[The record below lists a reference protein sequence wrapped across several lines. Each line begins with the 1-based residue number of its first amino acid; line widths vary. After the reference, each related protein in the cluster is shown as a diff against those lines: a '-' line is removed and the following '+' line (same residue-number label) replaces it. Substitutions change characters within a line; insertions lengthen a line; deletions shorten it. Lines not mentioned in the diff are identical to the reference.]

1 MAMSDEKQEKMVLC
15 GANSYDM
22 KYYFNEKFNGI
33 PESVKNEL
41 HILCVLFTEEVGG
54 IFTIGFDEEGNVL
67 LETNAD
73 DDDIYY
79 DDISSGFLLFEFC
92 FRTCSF
98 YDTGSFL
105 FGFADNLI
113 FADFG
118 LFSGLFH
125 DVVGFFL
132 NIFQFCVILFLECP
146 GVRHIRSGLVKLTLD
161 FLCTSGKHFSYGV
174 KQEKGKCSEQEQNG
188 NQGQTGV
195 CQKLPVQIE
204 QSFHGLTGC

>member
-1 MAMSDEKQEKMVLC
+1 MAMSDEKQKKMVLC

-79 DDISSGFLLFEFC
+79 DDISSGLMVAEVRRQRRELLESLSIYYRVFILKE
-92 FRTCSF
+92 
-98 YDTGSFL
+98 
-105 FGFADNLI
+105 
-113 FADFG
+113 DF
-118 LFSGLFH
+118 S
-125 DVVGFFL
+125 DM
-132 NIFQFCVILFLECP
+132 
-146 GVRHIRSGLVKLTLD
+146 LTD
-161 FLCTSGKHFSYGV
+161 
-174 KQEKGKCSEQEQNG
+174 EDE
-188 NQGQTGV
+188 
-195 CQKLPVQIE
+195 
-204 QSFHGLTGC
+204 

>member
-79 DDISSGFLLFEFC
+79 DDISSGLMVAEVRRQRRELLESLSIYYQVFILKE
-92 FRTCSF
+92 
-98 YDTGSFL
+98 
-105 FGFADNLI
+105 
-113 FADFG
+113 DF
-118 LFSGLFH
+118 S
-125 DVVGFFL
+125 DM
-132 NIFQFCVILFLECP
+132 
-146 GVRHIRSGLVKLTLD
+146 LTD
-161 FLCTSGKHFSYGV
+161 
-174 KQEKGKCSEQEQNG
+174 EDE
-188 NQGQTGV
+188 
-195 CQKLPVQIE
+195 
-204 QSFHGLTGC
+204 